1 MQANCET
8 VFHPRSGQRGTKLMC
23 KKSPEQCKAKVKCKC
38 CKEKLAINQETGKLI
53 LNEVD
58 SQFEQQHFV
67 IEIKGE

>member
-38 CKEKLAINQETGKLI
+38 CKEKLAIEQETGKLN
-53 LNEVD
+53 LNAVD
-58 SQFEQQHFV
+58 SSVEHQSSI
-67 IEIKGE
+67 IEIKES